1 MERDFLLEDN
11 ETFAETVQFI
21 SGDHSATVEEISLTQ
36 KMKAQ
41 KKRVPAT
48 ASLSYLTNIALN
60 KYVGIQPFL
69 RLS

>member
-1 MERDFLLEDN
+1 MLEDN
-11 ETFAETVQFI
+11 ETFADTVQFI
-21 SGDHSATVEEISLTQ
+21 SGDHSATVEETFFDS
-36 KMKAQ
+36 KDESR

-69 RLS
+69 RLP